1 MIMLKLLKQKVK
13 YLVLPNI
20 SGLATNSALTAVENK
35 IPNIGGLI
43 KNKQTNKQTNKKRQ
57 IITQKLLKLKKK
69 LTDYN
74 HDKYTNI
81 LLLQNLIIQQ
91 QEFLL
96 QDQHK
101 KIQ

>member
-43 KNKQTNKQTNKKRQ
+43 KNKQTNKKRQ

>member
-43 KNKQTNKQTNKKRQ
+43 KNKQTNKQTNKL
-57 IITQKLLKLKKK
+57 TKKDR
-69 LTDYN
+69 L
-74 HDKYTNI
+74 
-81 LLLQNLIIQQ
+81 
-91 QEFLL
+91 
-96 QDQHK
+96 
-101 KIQ
+101 